1 MSRSRWYVS
10 GRMSRINGGEFFKF
24 MRWCWHSFT
33 TLSISLQVFS
43 RVRLSVDIRGGVI
56 ASAKRPCSFWKI
68 EPMWTARVRL
78 LCPDDDILTYVRACM
93 RAYVRAC
100 VRACVPAYESVC
112 LLARVS
118 MITTAKLFLLL
129 AAREDKHTPAHFLPL
144 SIPRSSLY
152 SHLTPTWPRER
163 GTYSRSSL
171 EVNPHTLERSDPAR
185 RAYSSPQRDA
195 ATATTFPR
203 SREYGL
209 QRHRNPVRY
218 RILLSPAGG
227 TTNGGKSPKTTVRSP
242 RTNSR
247 GESTTLTTTTLTPWH
262 GPYKRQNHAQMCR
275 SAARM

>member
-1 MSRSRWYVS
+1 M
-10 GRMSRINGGEFFKF
+10 NA
-24 MRWCWHSFT
+24 C
-33 TLSISLQVFS
+33 LP
-43 RVRLSVDIRGGVI
+43 
-56 ASAKRPCSFWKI
+56 A
-68 EPMWTARVRL
+68 
-78 LCPDDDILTYVRACM
+78 CPPKYDDDNEA
-93 RAYVRAC
+93 
-100 VRACVPAYESVC
+100 VPSASC
-112 LLARVS
+112 CSRGQ
-118 MITTAKLFLLL
+118 T
-129 AAREDKHTPAHFLPL
+129 HTCTHFLSP

-247 GESTTLTTTTLTPWH
+247 GESTTLTPSH
-262 GPYKRQNHAQMCR
+262 GPYERQNHAQMCR